1 MDIED
6 SIPALASAI
15 ISVYDIRKNIVNNEL
30 KGRDLKHVEY
40 GIMKENV
47 WNMYKKDCF
56 SLIIELRYKQ
66 IKPIYLQKTYRRVYL
81 QDTFLTQA

>member
-30 KGRDLKHVEY
+30 KGRETRRIWYNEGARKRLEY
-40 GIMKENV
+40 V
-47 WNMYKKDCF
+47 
-56 SLIIELRYKQ
+56 Q
-66 IKPIYLQKTYRRVYL
+66 QKIVS
-81 QDTFLTQA
+81 A

>member
-1 MDIED
+1 MKFFKTISIKYGHED

-40 GIMKENV
+40 GI
-47 WNMYKKDCF
+47 
-56 SLIIELRYKQ
+56 
-66 IKPIYLQKTYRRVYL
+66 
-81 QDTFLTQA
+81 